1 MRIMCNVVYLS
12 VKRYDRSARAFSS
25 ALACSLRKRGIEV
38 VEDYAFDW
46 LNLWK
51 RHRTY
56 GIALAFDFYSD
67 SHTRGSGLTLN
78 KNCSTIGRDFAYE
91 LCNAIDRAM
100 PDVVWRDFQF
110 VKSDD
115 RTWFRFFNQVSSNVK
130 SIFHLCN
137 KNIESDWETYNV
149 HIPELVKIF
158 TDEIVRCLRS
168 RYNPEEYRKRVQAVK
183 LRISNNN

>member
-1 MRIMCNVVYLS
+1 MCNIVYLT
-12 VKRYDRSARAFSS
+12 VNRGDGAARKFSAALAS
-25 ALACSLRKRGIEV
+25 ALRARQIEV
-38 VEDYAFDW
+38 VEEYSYDL
-46 LNLWK
+46 LNFWK

-56 GIALAFDFYSD
+56 GIAIAFDFYRD
-67 SHTRGSGLTLN
+67 AQRGSGLTLN

-115 RTWFRFFNQVSSNVK
+115 RTWYRFFNQVSSNVK

-168 RYNPEEYRKRVQAVK
+168 RYNPEEYRKRVRAVK

>member
-1 MRIMCNVVYLS
+1 MCNIVYLT
-12 VKRYDRSARAFSS
+12 VNRGDGAARKFSAALAS
-25 ALACSLRKRGIEV
+25 ALRAHQIEV
-38 VEDYAFDW
+38 VEEYSYDL
-46 LNLWK
+46 LNFWK

-56 GIALAFDFYSD
+56 GIAIAFDFYRD
-67 SHTRGSGLTLN
+67 AQRGSGLTLN

-168 RYNPEEYRKRVQAVK
+168 RYNPEEYRKRVRAVK

>member
-1 MRIMCNVVYLS
+1 MCNIVYLT
-12 VKRYDRSARAFSS
+12 VNRGDGAARKFSAALAS
-25 ALACSLRKRGIEV
+25 ALRARQIEV
-38 VEDYAFDW
+38 VEEYSYDL
-46 LNLWK
+46 LNFWK

-56 GIALAFDFYSD
+56 GIAIAFDFYRD
-67 SHTRGSGLTLN
+67 AQRGSGLTLN

-168 RYNPEEYRKRVQAVK
+168 RYNPEEYRKRVRAVK

>member
-1 MRIMCNVVYLS
+1 MCNIVYLT
-12 VKRYDRSARAFSS
+12 VNRGDGAAREFSAALAS
-25 ALACSLRKRGIEV
+25 ALRARQIEV
-38 VEDYAFDW
+38 VEEYSYDL
-46 LNLWK
+46 LNFWK

-56 GIALAFDFYSD
+56 GIAIAFDFYRD
-67 SHTRGSGLTLN
+67 AQRGSGLTLN
-78 KNCSTIGRDFAYE
+78 KNCSTIGREFAYE
-91 LCNAIDRAM
+91 LCNDIDRAM

-168 RYNPEEYRKRVQAVK
+168 RYNPEEYRKRVRAVK

>member
-1 MRIMCNVVYLS
+1 MCNIVYLT
-12 VKRYDRSARAFSS
+12 VNRGDSAARKFSAALAS
-25 ALACSLRKRGIEV
+25 ALRARQIEV
-38 VEDYAFDW
+38 VEEYSYDL
-46 LNLWK
+46 LNFWK
-51 RHRTY
+51 QHHTY
-56 GIALAFDFYSD
+56 GIAIAFDFYRD
-67 SHTRGSGLTLN
+67 SQRGSGLTLN

-115 RTWFRFFNQVSSNVK
+115 RIWYRFFNQVSSNVK

-168 RYNPEEYRKRVQAVK
+168 RYNPEEYRKRVRAVK

>member
-1 MRIMCNVVYLS
+1 MCNIVYLT
-12 VKRYDRSARAFSS
+12 VNRGDGAARKFSAALAS
-25 ALACSLRKRGIEV
+25 ALRARQIEV
-38 VEDYAFDW
+38 VEEYSYDL
-46 LNLWK
+46 LNFWK
-51 RHRTY
+51 KHRTY
-56 GIALAFDFYSD
+56 GIAIAFDFYRD
-67 SHTRGSGLTLN
+67 AQRGSGLTLN

-168 RYNPEEYRKRVQAVK
+168 RYNPEEYRKRVRAVK

>member
-1 MRIMCNVVYLS
+1 MCNIVYLT
-12 VKRYDRSARAFSS
+12 VNRGDGAARKFSAALAS
-25 ALACSLRKRGIEV
+25 ALRARQIEV
-38 VEDYAFDW
+38 VEEYSYDL
-46 LNLWK
+46 LNFWK

-56 GIALAFDFYSD
+56 GIAIAFDFYRD
-67 SHTRGSGLTLN
+67 AQRGSSLTLN

-91 LCNAIDRAM
+91 LCNAIDRAI

-115 RTWFRFFNQVSSNVK
+115 RNWYRFFNQVSSNIK

-137 KNIESDWETYNV
+137 KNIESDWETYNT